1 MNDRVAASQ
10 PQSGVDG
17 GNGLVAIPPAQLLR
31 SRISRVC
38 AAIAASSPEEMIHK
52 AYDAA
57 RENPFLEF
65 RLDYL
70 AKPAD
75 VIPKIK
81 KFLYEL
87 GEVTAIATCRRS
99 PNGGK
104 FKGSIHAEIEILR
117 KAIEAGCDLIDI
129 EIETAEEMKP
139 ADLEKIRSLGAA
151 LIISYHDFKSTGNL
165 DKVYERIERFHP
177 DYMKVVSTA
186 TCLADNV
193 KMIRFLERTGDRAN
207 MIGICMGEQGLISRV
222 LGVRAGSVF
231 TFASASPG
239 EETGPGQI
247 SARTLR
253 EIYRIDEVSPAT
265 RVYGVVGNPVTHSLS
280 PLIHNLAFRRET
292 VNAVFLALQATD
304 MADVLTLVE
313 EIPLHGLAVTM
324 PFKSEIL
331 KQLANTD
338 ELSGKIGACNTVV
351 RALEGKLYGFNT
363 DVAAIVRPLERRL
376 PLRGARVLVIGA
388 GGAARAA
395 VFGLKDRGA
404 DVTIVNRT
412 PEAAQKLARQ
422 AKAKAIKYEQLAKAS
437 FDVILNATPIGMR
450 GHKQQSWLKPE
461 QLNARL
467 VFDMVYNPIETPLLR
482 MAREKGLPVITGVEM
497 FVQQGARQFEIWTG
511 KPAPEEEMLRAV
523 VHALRQRGAMGEEEA
538 DQAPVAG
545 VTGPA
550 KRLASAVTKPEKAAK
565 AIAARRAQ
573 AAAKAEPV
581 KKAVTAKAP
590 AKAAA
595 GRDGHGK
602 AAVAAKPVKAAG
614 KPAKVVVKAKPVQA
628 SQKKQKPPVKAKAA
642 TPVTKAVKPV
652 AKAKPVKAAAKPVK
666 KAAAASKAA
675 KPARV
680 AKPTASAAKKAVRP
694 VKAAVRSSK
703 PAGGVATKG
712 KPSKS
717 VTASRGAKAV
727 KVAPKGSRS
736 RK

>member
-1 MNDRVAASQ
+1 M
-10 PQSGVDG
+10 DG

-87 GEVTAIATCRRS
+87 GEVTAIATCRRV

-117 KAIEAGCDLIDI
+117 SAIEAGCDLIDI
-129 EIETAEEMKP
+129 EIETAEEMK
-139 ADLEKIRSLGAA
+139 AAELEKIRSLGAA
-151 LIISYHDFKSTGNL
+151 LIISHHDFKSTGNL
-165 DKVYERIERFHP
+165 DKVYERIERFRP

-292 VNAVFLALQATD
+292 VNAVFLALQATE

-324 PFKSEIL
+324 PFKGEIL
-331 KQLANTD
+331 KHLANTD

-376 PLRGARVLVIGA
+376 PVRGARVLVIGA

-523 VHALRQRGAMGEEEA
+523 VHALRQRGAAGEEEA
-538 DQAPVAG
+538 GEAPVAG

-550 KRLASAVTKPEKAAK
+550 KRLASAPAKVEKAA
-565 AIAARRAQ
+565 
-573 AAAKAEPV
+573 AAKTVKVEPAKKAAVGKAPV
-581 KKAVTAKAP
+581 KAV
-590 AKAAA
+590 A
-595 GRDGHGK
+595 GRNGHGG
-602 AAVAAKPVKAAG
+602 AAVAAKAVA
-614 KPAKVVVKAKPVQA
+614 KAKPVQA
-628 SQKKQKPPVKAKAA
+628 SQKAVKPTVKAKAVA
-642 TPVTKAVKPV
+642 AARKPVKPA
-652 AKAKPVKAAAKPVK
+652 AKAKPVKVAAKPVK
-666 KAAAASKAA
+666 KAVQAVKAVKPAARVTKPAAGAAKKTARPVKPVARAA
-675 KPARV
+675 KPAGRAV
-680 AKPTASAAKKAVRP
+680 KQAKVPSPAKAKGGAGIAKSAAKVPQK
-694 VKAAVRSSK
+694 
-703 PAGGVATKG
+703 
-712 KPSKS
+712 
-717 VTASRGAKAV
+717 
-727 KVAPKGSRS
+727 

>member
-1 MNDRVAASQ
+1 MNDRLAASQ
-10 PQSGVDG
+10 PQTGLESAG
-17 GNGLVAIPPAQLLR
+17 GPVALAPAQLLR

-38 AAIAASSPEEMIHK
+38 VAIAASGAEELIEK
-52 AYDAA
+52 AGEAA

-75 VIPKIK
+75 GIVAVGQ
-81 KFLYEL
+81 FLYER
-87 GEVTAIATCRRS
+87 GEVTAIATCRRA

-104 FKGSIHAEIEILR
+104 FKGSVHAEVEILR
-117 KAIEAGCDLIDI
+117 KAIEAGCDLIDV

-139 ADLEKIRSLGAA
+139 AELERLRSQGAA
-151 LIISYHDFKSTGNL
+151 LIISYHDFKGTGDL
-165 DKVYERIERFHP
+165 DKVFVRIQRFRP
-177 DYMKVVSTA
+177 DYVKVVSTA

-193 KMIRFLERTGDRAN
+193 KMMRFLERTSDQAN

-247 SARTLR
+247 SARALH
-253 EIYRIDEVSPAT
+253 EIYRVDELSPGT

-292 VNAVFLALQATD
+292 VNAVFLALQATE
-304 MADVLTLVE
+304 MADVLTLVR

-324 PFKSEIL
+324 PFKGEIL
-331 KQLANTD
+331 KHLANTD
-338 ELSGKIGACNTVV
+338 NLSEKIGACNTVV

-376 PLRGARVLVIGA
+376 QLRGARVLVIGA

-395 VFGLKDRGA
+395 VFGLKDKGA
-404 DVTIVNRT
+404 EVTILNRT

-422 AKAKAIKYEQLAKAS
+422 AKAKTIKYDQLAKAR

-467 VFDMVYNPIETPLLR
+467 VFEMVYNPIETPLLR
-482 MAREKGLPVITGVEM
+482 MAREKGLAVITGVEM

-523 VHALRQRGAMGEEEA
+523 VHALRQRGE
-538 DQAPVAG
+538 
-545 VTGPA
+545 TGQVEGG
-550 KRLASAVTKPEKAAK
+550 KETASAAATKVE
-565 AIAARRAQ
+565 R
-573 AAAKAEPV
+573 AAAKSEEAVPG
-581 KKAVTAKAP
+581 KKAEAKIP
-590 AKAAA
+590 AV
-595 GRDGHGK
+595 RNGHG
-602 AAVAAKPVKAAG
+602 AVAKPVKAAVR
-614 KPAKVVVKAKPVQA
+614 P
-628 SQKKQKPPVKAKAA
+628 AKAA
-642 TPVTKAVKPV
+642 VKQAAKAAVK
-652 AKAKPVKAAAKPVK
+652 KAAKPVAA
-666 KAAAASKAA
+666 KAPVKAVQGTAKSKPVKPAAKGA
-675 KPARV
+675 KPAV
-680 AKPTASAAKKAVRP
+680 KASAGGG
-694 VKAAVRSSK
+694 K
-703 PAGGVATKG
+703 PARG
-712 KPSKS
+712 KVSARPAPRAAQAAKEKS
-717 VTASRGAKAV
+717 EGKAKSGAV
-727 KVAPKGSRS
+727 KTKSSAKVMR
-736 RK
+736 RR

>member
-1 MNDRVAASQ
+1 MNDRVASSQ

-17 GNGLVAIPPAQLLR
+17 GNGPVAIPPAQLLR

-38 AAIAASSPEEMIHK
+38 AAIAASSPEEMIQK
-52 AYDAA
+52 AYEAA
-57 RENPFLEF
+57 RENAFLEF

-87 GEVTAIATCRRS
+87 GEVTAIATCRRV

-117 KAIEAGCDLIDI
+117 SAIEAGCDLIDI

-139 ADLEKIRSLGAA
+139 AELEKIRSLGAA
-151 LIISYHDFKSTGNL
+151 LIISHHDFKTTGNL
-165 DKVYERIERFHP
+165 DKIFERIERFHP

-292 VNAVFLALQATD
+292 VNAVFLALQATE
-304 MADVLTLVE
+304 MKDVLTLVE

-324 PFKSEIL
+324 PFKGEIL
-331 KQLANTD
+331 KHLANTD
-338 ELSGKIGACNTVV
+338 DLSGKIGACNTVV

-523 VHALRQRGAMGEEEA
+523 VHALRQRGVTGEEEA
-538 DQAPVAG
+538 GQTSVAG
-545 VTGPA
+545 MTGPA
-550 KRLASAVTKPEKAAK
+550 KRLASVSSKVEKPVVAQVMTPAAG
-565 AIAARRAQ
+565 A
-573 AAAKAEPV
+573 V
-581 KKAVTAKAP
+581 KKTVADKTP
-590 AKAAA
+590 AKAVA
-595 GRDGHGK
+595 GRNGHGG
-602 AAVAAKPVKAAG
+602 AAVAAKAAQTDG
-614 KPAKVVVKAKPVQA
+614 KAKPEQA
-628 SQKKQKPPVKAKAA
+628 S
-642 TPVTKAVKPV
+642 
-652 AKAKPVKAAAKPVK
+652 AKPVKATVKAKAVTAAKKPVVK
-666 KAAAASKAA
+666 KNTVKAAARPVTKVARPAKAVKTA
-675 KPARV
+675 VRIVKPPAG
-680 AKPTASAAKKAVRP
+680 AAKKAARV
-694 VKAAVRSSK
+694 VKPAERLAK
-703 PAGGVATKG
+703 PAGRSVKEGRTSSQTKQ
-712 KPSKS
+712 KS
-717 VTASRGAKAV
+717 VAGMSKASA
-727 KVAPKGSRS
+727 KGSRG
-736 RK
+736 RR